1 MKTGLPKTIR
11 TTRRTLGKG
20 IASIAVAAS
29 VGILG
34 AVAPLTAS
42 AQAVNWTIGSFS
54 EGSSWYVYSVNLG
67 EVLREALPPGS
78 TVDTPPIAGGM
89 ANPLLVASNKAQ
101 LGFGMAVTNKW
112 AHDGTAGFK
121 EPQKQLRALVGGWDD
136 YFLVPMARGA
146 GFGNDLSGFFKQVR
160 PKSRVTLLQRGS
172 AGAFGG
178 QQLLDVAGAGESA
191 LAKQGGAYE
200 YGSFDMVKTR
210 FAGGTGDVFVQVA
223 TAGHPG
229 ITEIAQTNKVTFLQ
243 PSKAVLDDMT
253 KRFGWGT
260 NVMPKGTFP
269 GQDQDVTLPST
280 TTTLF
285 ASTALSDDHAYLV
298 VKTICEKTDRLR
310 AAHKALAKFDCA
322 NGAWK
327 EEVNGLPLH
336 PGAARYYKE
345 RGWMK

>member
-1 MKTGLPKTIR
+1 MKANLISA
-11 TTRRTLGKG
+11 RRRALVRGAASLCAVAVASTLGLTLP
-20 IASIAVAAS
+20 AA
-29 VGILG
+29 
-34 AVAPLTAS
+34 AA
-42 AQAVNWTIGSFS
+42 AQPVNWTIGSFA

-67 EVLREALPPGS
+67 ELLREALPPGS

-89 ANPLLVASNKAQ
+89 ANPLLVSANKAQ
-101 LGFGMAVTNKW
+101 LGFGMAVVNKW
-112 AHDGTAGFK
+112 AYEGHSGFK
-121 EPQKQLRALVGGWDD
+121 QPQKELRALVGGWDD
-136 YFLVPMARGA
+136 YYLVPLARGT
-146 GFGNDLSGFFKQVR
+146 GFPNDLSGFFKQVR

-178 QQLLDVAGAGESA
+178 QQLLEIAGAGESD
-191 LAKQGGAYE
+191 LAKTGGAYE

-243 PSKAVLDDMT
+243 PSKAVLGEMT
-253 KRFGWGT
+253 KRYGWGT

-269 GQDQDVTLPST
+269 GQDQDMTLPAT

-285 ASTALSDDHAYLV
+285 ASTAMSEDHAYLV

-310 AAHKALAKFDCA
+310 SAHKALAKFDCA

-327 EEVNGLPLH
+327 DEVNGLPLH
-336 PGAARYYKE
+336 PGAVRYYKE